1 MKWPESVVQLFIRFW
16 ISLSGA
22 VFKNRTELRCNR
34 YVMPNRR
41 PRTIFHKPDFENN
54 SDELNLL
61 VLTGSLES

>member
-1 MKWPESVVQLFIRFW
+1 MELFSKIA
-16 ISLSGA
+16 LS
-22 VFKNRTELRCNR
+22 CNR